1 MRPSEDYS
9 MTAGIRIPSDV
20 FGEEEPEETEEEAFV
35 RLTDER
41 NPAVRKL
48 LLSDRFDYLVRT
60 GVIRTPYSDSDPS
73 GYRFSHPTAVRMAE
87 PL

>member
-1 MRPSEDYS
+1 MEPSGDYGKVDGHRALS
-9 MTAGIRIPSDV
+9 EF
-20 FGEEEPEETEEEAFV
+20 FGEEEPEETEEEAWA
-35 RLTDER
+35 RLNDER

-60 GVIRTPYSDSDPS
+60 GALLPSAFGSNPS
-73 GYRFSHPTAVRMAE
+73 GFRMAE